1 MDYITAYEITA
12 SFERDGQVQDAS
24 QAEVLVDAFGKI
36 FFEEVA
42 AEAFA
47 EELQEDLDS
56 TDLDPTTEY
65 SVREVSVEVE
75 IDLADADPDG
85 PSDEYSHYVCLDVTL
100 GCGNKAQE
108 FRIGCMVG
116 AQESMHGTIEA
127 AGCWVRPHCTA
138 WWTDQGDYQDLP
150 SGTVEQIESLLI
162 RKSWTLFCAAEEV
175 SAGAG

>member
-1 MDYITAYEITA
+1 RRHTRFSRDWSSDVCSSDLHGVCNTLGKSHGATVFKENQMDYITAYEITA

-85 PSDEYSHYVCLDVTL
+85 PSDEYSH
-100 GCGNKAQE
+100 
-108 FRIGCMVG
+108 
-116 AQESMHGTIEA
+116 
-127 AGCWVRPHCTA
+127 
-138 WWTDQGDYQDLP
+138 
-150 SGTVEQIESLLI
+150 
-162 RKSWTLFCAAEEV
+162 
-175 SAGAG
+175 